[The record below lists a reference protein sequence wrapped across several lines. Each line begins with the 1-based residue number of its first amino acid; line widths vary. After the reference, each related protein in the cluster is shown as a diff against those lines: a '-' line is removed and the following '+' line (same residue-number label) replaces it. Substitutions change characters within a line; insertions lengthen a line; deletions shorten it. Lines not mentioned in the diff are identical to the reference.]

1 MSTKATGDEGH
12 SNDTVLVHIADYIIQ
27 VLIKEDVNAFAEC
40 NLLHELLMHKL
51 PSVAAPLMQKKVS
64 EVSRQLGE
72 GKNINL
78 IKAAGGVTTAKRISF
93 RSNAQYSA
101 FVQLFFQVVEEHPEL
116 LEPIDGE
123 EIFEQ
128 FMIYCIYK
136 FKEELE
142 KFAGEIAEEKTA
154 LEHKHKIY
162 VHRRGIEPEDV
173 PTYADF
179 IAERLDNMVAD

>member
-1 MSTKATGDEGH
+1 M
-12 SNDTVLVHIADYIIQ
+12 
-27 VLIKEDVNAFAEC
+27 LIKEDVNAFAEC
-40 NLLHELLMHKL
+40 TLLHELLMHKL
-51 PSVAAPLMQKKVS
+51 PSIAAPLMHKKVS
-64 EVSRQLGE
+64 EVSRELSE

-93 RSNAQYSA
+93 RSNAQYTA

-116 LEPIDGE
+116 LEPINDE
-123 EIFEQ
+123 ETFEQ
-128 FMIYCIYK
+128 FMIYCIYM

-142 KFAGEIAEEKTA
+142 KFAENIAKEKTD

-162 VHRRGIEPEDV
+162 VHRRGVEPEEV

-179 IAERLDNMVAD
+179 IAERLDGMVAD

>member
-40 NLLHELLMHKL
+40 DLVHQLLMHKL

-116 LEPIDGE
+116 LEPVDSE

-128 FMIYCIYK
+128 FMIYCIYR

-162 VHRRGIEPEDV
+162 VHRRGVEPEDV

-179 IAERLDNMVAD
+179 IAERLDSMVAD